1 MQRKINL
8 TGKNGKRLGTITVT
22 KKPQP
27 VRPVP
32 TTPQNL
38 PSRVV
43 SKNGV
48 KRIIQYG

>member
-22 KKPQP
+22 RKPTP
-27 VRPVP
+27 VRPVH
-32 TTPQNL
+32 TGSNTL

-43 SKNGV
+43 SKNG
-48 KRIIQYG
+48 KKQIIQYG